1 MHSDILPQDPAK
13 LGKTPI
19 ISDTDGLEEDDLP
32 TCQNDKKKAIY
43 PIPYSKQALEKIFF
57 AILISKS

>member
-32 TCQNDKKKAIY
+32 TCQNDKKR
-43 PIPYSKQALEKIFF
+43 PIEALPRKKI
-57 AILISKS
+57 KSLKFS